1 MNIGSVAIGNI
12 FSINGEEFLKVRPLP
27 QFPNN
32 VAAVKL
38 LTGELIV
45 YPSSSTLCRAPEDD
59 AIDAIIIEKGE
70 KGEENETVETIVNTD
85 NVNMDGIS
93 NE

>member
-1 MNIGSVAIGNI
+1 MDIGSVAIGNV

-27 QFPNN
+27 QFPDN
-32 VAAVKL
+32 VTAVKL

-45 YPSSSTLCRAPEDD
+45 YPSSSTLCRTPEDD
-59 AIDAIIIEKGE
+59 AVDAIIIEKGE
-70 KGEENETVETIVNTD
+70 EDDTVETVVNTD
-85 NVNMDGIS
+85 NVSVDGIS

>member
-1 MNIGSVAIGNI
+1 MDIGSVAIGNV

-27 QFPNN
+27 QFPDN
-32 VAAVKL
+32 VTAVKL

-45 YPSSSTLCRAPEDD
+45 YPSSSTLCRTPEDD
-59 AIDAIIIEKGE
+59 AVDAIIIK
-70 KGEENETVETIVNTD
+70 KGEEDETVETVVNTD
-85 NVNMDGIS
+85 NVSMEGIS

>member
-1 MNIGSVAIGNI
+1 MDIGSVAIGNV

-27 QFPNN
+27 QFPDN
-32 VAAVKL
+32 VTAVKL

-45 YPSSSTLCRAPEDD
+45 YPSSSTLCRTPEGD

-70 KGEENETVETIVNTD
+70 EEDETIETVVNTD
-85 NVNMDGIS
+85 NVSMDGIS

>member
-1 MNIGSVAIGNI
+1 MDIGSVAIGNV

-27 QFPNN
+27 QFPDN
-32 VAAVKL
+32 VTAVKL

-45 YPSSSTLCRAPEDD
+45 YPSSSTLCRTPEDD
-59 AIDAIIIEKGE
+59 AVDAIIIEK
-70 KGEENETVETIVNTD
+70 EEDETVETVVNTD
-85 NVNMDGIS
+85 NVSVDGIS

>member
-1 MNIGSVAIGNI
+1 MDIGSVAIGNI

-27 QFPNN
+27 QFPDN
-32 VAAVKL
+32 VTAVKL

-45 YPSSSTLCRAPEDD
+45 YPSSSTLCRTPEDD

-70 KGEENETVETIVNTD
+70 GETVETVVNTD
-85 NVNMDGIS
+85 NVSVDGIS
-93 NE
+93 NK

>member
-1 MNIGSVAIGNI
+1 MDIGSVAIGNV

-27 QFPNN
+27 QFPDN
-32 VAAVKL
+32 VTAVKL

-45 YPSSSTLCRAPEDD
+45 YPSSSTLCRTPEDD

-70 KGEENETVETIVNTD
+70 EEDETIETVVNTD
-85 NVNMDGIS
+85 NVSMDGIS

>member
-1 MNIGSVAIGNI
+1 MDIGSVAIGNV

-27 QFPNN
+27 QFPDN
-32 VAAVKL
+32 VTAVKL

-45 YPSSSTLCRAPEDD
+45 YPSSSTLCRTPEDD

-70 KGEENETVETIVNTD
+70 EDETVETVVNTD
-85 NVNMDGIS
+85 NVSMDGIS
-93 NE
+93 DE

>member
-1 MNIGSVAIGNI
+1 MEIGSVAIGNV
-12 FSINGEEFLKVRPLP
+12 FSINGDEFLKVRPLP
-27 QFPNN
+27 QFPDN
-32 VAAVKL
+32 VTAVKL

-45 YPSSSTLCRAPEDD
+45 YPSSSTLCRTPEDD

-70 KGEENETVETIVNTD
+70 EDETVETIVNTD
-85 NVNMDGIS
+85 NVSMDGIS

>member
-1 MNIGSVAIGNI
+1 MDIGSVAIGNV

-27 QFPNN
+27 QFPDN
-32 VAAVKL
+32 VTAVKL

-45 YPSSSTLCRAPEDD
+45 YPSSSTLGRTPEDD

-70 KGEENETVETIVNTD
+70 EDETVETVVNTD
-85 NVNMDGIS
+85 NVSMDGRS

>member
-1 MNIGSVAIGNI
+1 MDIGSVAIGNV

-27 QFPNN
+27 QFPDN
-32 VAAVKL
+32 VTAVKL

-45 YPSSSTLCRAPEDD
+45 YPSSSTLCRTPEDD
-59 AIDAIIIEKGE
+59 AVDAIIIEKGE
-70 KGEENETVETIVNTD
+70 EDETAETVVNTD
-85 NVNMDGIS
+85 NVSMDGIS

>member
-1 MNIGSVAIGNI
+1 MDIGSVAIGNI

-27 QFPNN
+27 QFPDN
-32 VAAVKL
+32 VTAVKL

-45 YPSSSTLCRAPEDD
+45 YPSSSTLCRTPEDD

-70 KGEENETVETIVNTD
+70 EEDETVETVINTD
-85 NVNMDGIS
+85 NVSMDGIS
-93 NE
+93 NK

>member
-1 MNIGSVAIGNI
+1 MDIGSVAIGNV

-27 QFPNN
+27 QFPDN
-32 VAAVKL
+32 VTAVKL

-45 YPSSSTLCRAPEDD
+45 YPSSSTLCRTPEDD

-70 KGEENETVETIVNTD
+70 EDETVETVVNTD
-85 NVNMDGIS
+85 NVSVDEIS

>member
-1 MNIGSVAIGNI
+1 MDIGSVAIGNV

-27 QFPNN
+27 QFPDN
-32 VAAVKL
+32 VTAVKL

-45 YPSSSTLCRAPEDD
+45 YPSSSTLCRTPEDD

-70 KGEENETVETIVNTD
+70 EGETVETVVNTD
-85 NVNMDGIS
+85 NVSVDGIS

>member
-1 MNIGSVAIGNI
+1 MDIGSVAIGNV

-27 QFPNN
+27 QFPDN
-32 VAAVKL
+32 VTAVKL

-45 YPSSSTLCRAPEDD
+45 YPSSSTLCRTPEDD
-59 AIDAIIIEKGE
+59 AIDTIIIEKGE
-70 KGEENETVETIVNTD
+70 EEDETIETVVNTD
-85 NVNMDGIS
+85 NVSMDGIS

>member
-1 MNIGSVAIGNI
+1 MDIGSVAIGNV

-32 VAAVKL
+32 VTAVKL
-38 LTGELIV
+38 LTGELVV
-45 YPSSSTLCRAPEDD
+45 YPSSSTLCRTPEDD
-59 AIDAIIIEKGE
+59 AIDALIIEEG
-70 KGEENETVETIVNTD
+70 GEENETDKTVVHND
-85 NVNMDGIS
+85 DVRVDGIS

>member
-1 MNIGSVAIGNI
+1 MDIGSVAIGNV

-27 QFPNN
+27 QFPDN
-32 VAAVKL
+32 VTAVKL

-45 YPSSSTLCRAPEDD
+45 YPSSSTLCRTPEDD
-59 AIDAIIIEKGE
+59 VIDAIIIEKGE
-70 KGEENETVETIVNTD
+70 GGTVETVVNTD
-85 NVNMDGIS
+85 NVSVDGIS

>member
-1 MNIGSVAIGNI
+1 MDIGSVAIGNV
-12 FSINGEEFLKVRPLP
+12 FSINGEEILKVRPLP
-27 QFPNN
+27 QFPDN
-32 VAAVKL
+32 VTAVKL

-45 YPSSSTLCRAPEDD
+45 YPSSSTLCRTPEDD

-70 KGEENETVETIVNTD
+70 EEDETIETVVNTD
-85 NVNMDGIS
+85 NVSMDGIS

>member
-1 MNIGSVAIGNI
+1 MDIGSVAIGNV

-27 QFPNN
+27 QFPDN
-32 VAAVKL
+32 VTAVKL

-45 YPSSSTLCRAPEDD
+45 YPSSSTLCRTPEDD
-59 AIDAIIIEKGE
+59 AVDAIIIEKGE
-70 KGEENETVETIVNTD
+70 EDETAETVVNTD
-85 NVNMDGIS
+85 NVSVDEIS

>member
-1 MNIGSVAIGNI
+1 MDIGSVAIGNV

-27 QFPNN
+27 QFPDN
-32 VAAVKL
+32 VTAVKL

-45 YPSSSTLCRAPEDD
+45 YPSSSTLCRTPEDD
-59 AIDAIIIEKGE
+59 AVDAIIIEKGE
-70 KGEENETVETIVNTD
+70 EDETAETVINTD
-85 NVNMDGIS
+85 NVSMDGIS

>member
-1 MNIGSVAIGNI
+1 MDIGSVAIGNV

-27 QFPNN
+27 QFPDN
-32 VAAVKL
+32 VTAVKL

-45 YPSSSTLCRAPEDD
+45 YPSSSTLCRTPEDD
-59 AIDAIIIEKGE
+59 AVDAIIIEKGE
-70 KGEENETVETIVNTD
+70 EDETIETVVNTD
-85 NVNMDGIS
+85 NVSVDGIS

>member
-1 MNIGSVAIGNI
+1 MDIGSVAIGNV

-27 QFPNN
+27 QFPDN
-32 VAAVKL
+32 VTAVKL

-45 YPSSSTLCRAPEDD
+45 YPSSSTLCRTPEED
-59 AIDAIIIEKGE
+59 AVDAIIIEK
-70 KGEENETVETIVNTD
+70 EEEDETVETVVNTN
-85 NVNMDGIS
+85 NVSVDGIS

>member
-1 MNIGSVAIGNI
+1 MDIGSVAIGNV

-27 QFPNN
+27 QFPDN
-32 VAAVKL
+32 VTAVKL

-45 YPSSSTLCRAPEDD
+45 YPSSSTLCRTPEDD
-59 AIDAIIIEKGE
+59 AVDAIIIEKGE
-70 KGEENETVETIVNTD
+70 EDETVETVVNTD
-85 NVNMDGIS
+85 NVSVDEIS

>member
-1 MNIGSVAIGNI
+1 MDIGSVAIGNV

-27 QFPNN
+27 QFPDN
-32 VAAVKL
+32 VTAVKL

-45 YPSSSTLCRAPEDD
+45 YPSSSTLCRTPEDD
-59 AIDAIIIEKGE
+59 AIDAIIIEK
-70 KGEENETVETIVNTD
+70 EEEDETVETVVNTD
-85 NVNMDGIS
+85 NVSVDGIS

>member
-1 MNIGSVAIGNI
+1 MDIGSVAIGNV

-27 QFPNN
+27 QFPDN
-32 VAAVKL
+32 VTAVKL

-45 YPSSSTLCRAPEDD
+45 YPSSSTLCRTPEDD
-59 AIDAIIIEKGE
+59 AVDAIIIEKGE
-70 KGEENETVETIVNTD
+70 EDETVETVVNTD

>member
-1 MNIGSVAIGNI
+1 MDIGSVAIGNV

-27 QFPNN
+27 QFPDN
-32 VAAVKL
+32 VTAVKL

-45 YPSSSTLCRAPEDD
+45 YPSSSTLCRTPEDD

-70 KGEENETVETIVNTD
+70 EDETVETVVNTD
-85 NVNMDGIS
+85 NVSMDEIS

>member
-1 MNIGSVAIGNI
+1 MDIGSVAIGNV

-27 QFPNN
+27 QFPDN
-32 VAAVKL
+32 VTAVKL

-45 YPSSSTLCRAPEDD
+45 YPSSSTLCRTPEDD

-70 KGEENETVETIVNTD
+70 EEDETIETVINTD
-85 NVNMDGIS
+85 NVSMDGVS

>member
-1 MNIGSVAIGNI
+1 MDIGSVAIGNV

-27 QFPNN
+27 QFPDN
-32 VAAVKL
+32 VTAVKL

-45 YPSSSTLCRAPEDD
+45 YPSSSTLCRTPEDD
-59 AIDAIIIEKGE
+59 AVDAIIIEKGE
-70 KGEENETVETIVNTD
+70 EDETVETIVNTD
-85 NVNMDGIS
+85 NVSMDGIS

>member
-1 MNIGSVAIGNI
+1 MDIGSVAIGNV

-27 QFPNN
+27 QFPDN
-32 VAAVKL
+32 VTAVKL

-45 YPSSSTLCRAPEDD
+45 YPSSSTLCRTPEDD
-59 AIDAIIIEKGE
+59 AMDAIIIEKGE
-70 KGEENETVETIVNTD
+70 EDETVETVVNTD
-85 NVNMDGIS
+85 NVSMDGIS

>member
-1 MNIGSVAIGNI
+1 MDIGSVAIGNV

-32 VAAVKL
+32 VTAVKL

-45 YPSSSTLCRAPEDD
+45 YPSSSTLCRTPEDD

-70 KGEENETVETIVNTD
+70 EDETVETVVNTD
-85 NVNMDGIS
+85 NVSMEGIS

>member
-1 MNIGSVAIGNI
+1 MDIGSVAIGNV

-27 QFPNN
+27 QFPDN
-32 VAAVKL
+32 VTAVKL

-45 YPSSSTLCRAPEDD
+45 YPSSSTLCRTPEDD

-70 KGEENETVETIVNTD
+70 EDETVETVVNTD
-85 NVNMDGIS
+85 NVSMDGIS

>member
-1 MNIGSVAIGNI
+1 MDIGSVAIGNV

-32 VAAVKL
+32 VTAVKL

-45 YPSSSTLCRAPEDD
+45 YPSSSTLCRTPEDD
-59 AIDAIIIEKGE
+59 AIDALIIEKGE
-70 KGEENETVETIVNTD
+70 KENGTDTTVVHND
-85 NVNMDGIS
+85 DVRVDGIS

>member
-1 MNIGSVAIGNI
+1 MDIGSVAIGNV

-27 QFPNN
+27 QFPDN
-32 VAAVKL
+32 VTAVKL

-45 YPSSSTLCRAPEDD
+45 YPSSSTLCRTPEDD
-59 AIDAIIIEKGE
+59 AVDAIIIEKGE
-70 KGEENETVETIVNTD
+70 EDETVETFINTD
-85 NVNMDGIS
+85 NVSVDGLS

>member
-1 MNIGSVAIGNI
+1 MDIGSVAIGNV

-27 QFPNN
+27 QFPDN
-32 VAAVKL
+32 VTAVKL

-45 YPSSSTLCRAPEDD
+45 YPSSSILCRTPEDD

-70 KGEENETVETIVNTD
+70 EDETAETVVNTN
-85 NVNMDGIS
+85 NVSVDGIS

>member
-1 MNIGSVAIGNI
+1 MDIGSVAIGNI

-27 QFPNN
+27 QFPDN
-32 VAAVKL
+32 VTAIKL

-45 YPSSSTLCRAPEDD
+45 YPSSSTLCRTPEDD

-70 KGEENETVETIVNTD
+70 ENETVETVVNTD
-85 NVNMDGIS
+85 NVSVDGIS
-93 NE
+93 DE